1 MLPQDQFSTA
11 FCEAFGDIEL
21 ELPHLEQKSPDQSAQ
36 RELADF
42 FLDRRAVTAPP
53 PPRFHGLLQREKKKK
68 KLKPQLINQNK
79 KR

>member
-36 RELADF
+36 RELAGGKS
-42 FLDRRAVTAPP
+42 RAASSIEE
-53 PPRFHGLLQREKKKK
+53 Q
-68 KLKPQLINQNK
+68 
-79 KR
+79 